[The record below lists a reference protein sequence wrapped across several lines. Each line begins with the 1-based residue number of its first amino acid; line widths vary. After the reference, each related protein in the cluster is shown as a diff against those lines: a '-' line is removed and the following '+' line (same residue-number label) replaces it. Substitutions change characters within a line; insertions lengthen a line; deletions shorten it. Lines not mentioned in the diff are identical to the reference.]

1 MSDSARPTA
10 LGWRR
15 CLVLLH
21 LLDRL
26 VEDEGQQPDLSEIS
40 MVERPTFSELTG
52 MSPGVN
58 SDVAKKQ
65 SCGRIFKA

>member
-1 MSDSARPTA
+1 M
-10 LGWRR
+10 
-15 CLVLLH
+15 LLH